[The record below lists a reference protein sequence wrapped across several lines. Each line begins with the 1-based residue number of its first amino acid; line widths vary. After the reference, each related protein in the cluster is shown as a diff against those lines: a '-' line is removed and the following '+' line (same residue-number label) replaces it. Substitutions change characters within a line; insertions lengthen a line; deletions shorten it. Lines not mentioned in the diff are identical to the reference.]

1 MSERL
6 RDKVA
11 LITRSTS
18 NIGRAI
24 AIRFAAEGA
33 SVVVT
38 GRDAERG
45 RAVVGAIQAAG
56 GEATFLPHEL
66 DGSVERSRQLAELAT
81 TVYGS
86 IEILVNNAGIY
97 PPGGTLVIDGD
108 TVDRIMAVNVK
119 APYFLI
125 AALVPAMAANG
136 RGVVLNL

>member
-1 MSERL
+1 
-6 RDKVA
+6 
-11 LITRSTS
+11 
-18 NIGRAI
+18 
-24 AIRFAAEGA
+24 
-33 SVVVT
+33 VT

-97 PPGGTLVIDGD
+97 PPGGGTGNRRD
-108 TVDRIMAVNVK
+108 TFDASWR
-119 APYFLI
+119 
-125 AALVPAMAANG
+125 
-136 RGVVLNL
+136 

>member
-1 MSERL
+1 M
-6 RDKVA
+6 
-11 LITRSTS
+11 
-18 NIGRAI
+18 
-24 AIRFAAEGA
+24 
-33 SVVVT
+33 T

-66 DGSVERSRQLAELAT
+66 DGSVERSRQLGELAT

-97 PPGGTLVIDGD
+97 PPGGLVIDGD
-108 TVDRIMAVNVK
+108 TFDRIMAVNVK
-119 APYFLI
+119 APYFLT

>member
-66 DGSVERSRQLAELAT
+66 DGSVERSRQLGELAT

-97 PPGGTLVIDGD
+97 PPGGHW
-108 TVDRIMAVNVK
+108 
-119 APYFLI
+119 
-125 AALVPAMAANG
+125 
-136 RGVVLNL
+136 

>member
-1 MSERL
+1 M
-6 RDKVA
+6 
-11 LITRSTS
+11 
-18 NIGRAI
+18 
-24 AIRFAAEGA
+24 
-33 SVVVT
+33 T

-66 DGSVERSRQLAELAT
+66 DGSVERSRQLAEPAT

-86 IEILVNNAGIY
+86 IEILVNNVGIY

-108 TVDRIMAVNVK
+108 TFDRIMAVNVK
-119 APYFLI
+119 APYFLT